1 MKSIVLIGMPG
12 SGKSTIGKR
21 LAEELDYIF
30 IDGDKLIENKIG
42 DRQEFLEQFGTKAY
56 LELEEKVFEGINLK
70 NSVISPGGSIIFC
83 NNLMKRF
90 QKECVL
96 IYLDVSLDELEK
108 RLINFNSRGIVSLNN
123 SINLEEIFKER
134 EEYYNKYSN
143 ITIQCE
149 NFNMEQIVKIILS
162 KIKEIKK
169 SEIHF

>member
-1 MKSIVLIGMPG
+1 MNPKYNSIVLIGMPG

-30 IDGDKLIENKIG
+30 IDGDELIEKKIG
-42 DRQEFLEQFGTKAY
+42 DRQDFLEQFGNKAY
-56 LELEEKVFEGINLK
+56 LELEEEVFEHINLE

-108 RLINFNSRGIVSLNN
+108 RLIIFNSRGIVSLNN

-134 EEYYNKYSN
+134 EKYYNKYSN
-143 ITIQCE
+143 ITLQCKKLNVE
-149 NFNMEQIVKIILS
+149 DIVKVILS
-162 KIKEIKK
+162 KFKQRFK
-169 SEIHF
+169 

>member
-1 MKSIVLIGMPG
+1 MNSKYNSIVLIGMPG

-21 LAEELDYIF
+21 LAEELGYIF
-30 IDGDKLIENKIG
+30 IDGDELIENKIG
-42 DRQEFLEQFGTKAY
+42 DRQKFLEQFGTKAY
-56 LELEEKVFEGINLK
+56 LELEEEVFEHIGLE

-108 RLINFNSRGIVSLNN
+108 RLINFNSRGIVSLSN
-123 SINLEEIFKER
+123 SIKLEEIFKER

-143 ITIQCE
+143 ITLHCE
-149 NFNMEQIVKIILS
+149 NLNIEEIVEKILS
-162 KIKEIKK
+162 KFKQKFK
-169 SEIHF
+169 